1 MLNKCYLGYKGK
13 VYRTFKYYEGMM
25 TRVDFRKINLWVLY
39 VFSVCFF
46 FKQIPDVY
54 DTQSITDI
62 LKMILL
68 KNQFCF
74 VCFSTDPSS
83 FVLLWKGHL
92 FYKISSQNSILH
104 RTYSMQAVSLHHV
117 SNLTVLPLYKSKT
130 FRYCAFCNNHNCLN
144 ESVLNTLIFVDWK
157 EMFQV
162 HSFWKAFREG

>member
-13 VYRTFKYYEGMM
+13 VSRTFKYYEGMM
-25 TRVDFRKINLWVLY
+25 TRAWLIEKLTYEFCMFFQIFFLTNSWCVWYTINY
-39 VFSVCFF
+39 RH
-46 FKQIPDVY
+46 FK
-54 DTQSITDI
+54 
-62 LKMILL
+62 MFLL

-83 FVLLWKGHL
+83 FILLWKRHL
-92 FYKISSQNSILH
+92 FYKISSQNSILR
-104 RTYSMQAVSLHHV
+104 RTYSMQAVSVHHV
-117 SNLTVLPLYKSKT
+117 SNLTVLPLCKSKT

-162 HSFWKAFREG
+162 HSFCKVFREG